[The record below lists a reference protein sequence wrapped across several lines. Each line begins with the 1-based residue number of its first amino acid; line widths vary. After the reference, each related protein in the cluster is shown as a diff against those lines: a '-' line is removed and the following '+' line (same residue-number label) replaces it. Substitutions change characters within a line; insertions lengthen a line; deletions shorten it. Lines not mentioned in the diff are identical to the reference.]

1 MHRRDAHPSYATD
14 HARDRPSAVRP
25 SARTGG
31 PAAPLLNLQR
41 TAGNAAVARAVT
53 AARTGGQ
60 RPTEAAP
67 PVQRAEMRNTP
78 KGESTG
84 FGGSL
89 DEDDVRLLTEA
100 AHEVQKIM
108 EEARAKDPEKEL
120 LLFIGVGTGNPA
132 AAWGNP
138 THGGVGGITNENQH
152 SPGFLS
158 AAGEAGY
165 TVISVNFNVGSGK
178 ELSQSGG
185 SGPVV
190 KLTVPARFPLDADG
204 QEKAKGAMAGLH
216 AAAGQ
221 ANRFAIM
228 NAVTQ
233 ADYQPLLDLAAAKS
247 KGQSA
252 YLKSYM
258 QTGETSAF
266 SPMSKKKGQHIEG
279 SKFASM
285 SDVFLADSE
294 G

>member
-1 MHRRDAHPSYATD
+1 M
-14 HARDRPSAVRP
+14 
-25 SARTGG
+25 
-31 PAAPLLNLQR
+31 
-41 TAGNAAVARAVT
+41 ARAVS
-53 AARTGGQ
+53 AARADGQ
-60 RPTEAAP
+60 PPVGAEL

-78 KGESTG
+78 TGDSTG

-89 DEDDVRLLTEA
+89 DEADVQLLAEA
-100 AHEVQKIM
+100 AGAVHKIIG
-108 EEARAKDPEKEL
+108 EARAKDPEKQV

-132 AAWGNP
+132 GAWGNP
-138 THGGVGGITNENQH
+138 THGGVGGITDKDQH

-165 TVISVNFNVGSGK
+165 TVIAVNFNVGSGK
-178 ELSQSGG
+178 ELTHSGG

-190 KLTVPARFPLDADG
+190 ELQVPARFPLDAAG
-204 QEKAKGAMAGLH
+204 REKAKGAMESLH

-221 ANRFAIM
+221 ANRFAVM

-233 ADYQPLLDLAAAKS
+233 ADYQPLLDLVAAKS

-294 G
+294 D